1 MNDMA
6 MINDIVETLIEELRE
21 MQNGTEATIV
31 QLVSKC
37 GYDARQL
44 ERDDQMLTIYSESV
58 KAARKAH
65 ITLDWSAYKDMVV
78 GLPYNIPFVV
88 KNARAQIKCPRCG
101 SINTARI
108 LYGMPAMDEELER
121 KINAGKIYIG
131 GCCITGFDEKYYCNA
146 CKKKFGAVAQIKN
159 DEEIE
164 FLADAVAGFTFSRT
178 EYLQPFQPT
187 QVTITKT
194 AMGAHVKASGAADDL
209 PFESEYN
216 ISKKKW
222 DSLVDALY
230 YELFLN
236 DWKHHYNDYDVL
248 DGEEWQLTIKFTER
262 RKSTYTSMNGFPPY
276 WGELVKLI
284 KPFMKAKT
292 VSKMNTNNCTR

>member
-6 MINDIVETLIEELRE
+6 MINDIV
-21 MQNGTEATIV
+21 
-31 QLVSKC
+31 
-37 GYDARQL
+37 
-44 ERDDQMLTIYSESV
+44 
-58 KAARKAH
+58 
-65 ITLDWSAYKDMVV
+65 
-78 GLPYNIPFVV
+78 
-88 KNARAQIKCPRCG
+88 
-101 SINTARI
+101 
-108 LYGMPAMDEELER
+108 
-121 KINAGKIYIG
+121 
-131 GCCITGFDEKYYCNA
+131 
-146 CKKKFGAVAQIKN
+146 
-159 DEEIE
+159 
-164 FLADAVAGFTFSRT
+164 ADAVAGFTFSRT

-262 RKSTYTSMNGFPPY
+262 RKSTYTGMNGFPPY